1 MEPFRAITMKRVFDF
16 SVALLALICLTPV
29 FIIMAII
36 IIADSKGPVFFKQ
49 TRVGKN
55 NKDFQL
61 FKFRSM
67 FVDNGN
73 KVPITIGSRDSRI
86 TRSGYWLRKYKLDEL
101 PQLINILRGEM
112 SFVGPR
118 PEVRKYVNLY
128 NTDQQRVLLVK
139 PGLTDWASIQ
149 FSNESD
155 LLATSSDPEAFY
167 IREVIPQ
174 KLSKNLLYIENNNLW
189 IDFVIIFLTIR
200 KVIFSR

>member
-1 MEPFRAITMKRVFDF
+1 MKRVFDF